1 MNKEILIKEVTYKA
15 IRSSGAGGQHVNK
28 VSSKVVLSFD
38 VANSEGLSARE
49 KRLLYKSIC
58 ARLTKENVLLLACDD
73 SKSQVQN
80 KKKVIERFLELI
92 EQGLF
97 VPKRRIASKPSKNS
111 IKRVKENKRKRSDIK
126 KSRKKPGL
134 D

>member
-1 MNKEILIKEVTYKA
+1 M
-15 IRSSGAGGQHVNK
+15 
-28 VSSKVVLSFD
+28 
-38 VANSEGLSARE
+38 ANSEGLSARE